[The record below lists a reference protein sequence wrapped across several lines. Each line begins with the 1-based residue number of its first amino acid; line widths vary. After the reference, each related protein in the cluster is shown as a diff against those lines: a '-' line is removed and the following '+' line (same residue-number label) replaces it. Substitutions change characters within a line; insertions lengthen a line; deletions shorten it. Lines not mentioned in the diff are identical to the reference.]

1 MCPGSAMILFISFMK
16 TFILFVALSFI
27 NSPVFSQNILETLAL
42 KDDLIGQHVEGEM
55 MSTDTIVDLI
65 NGYYEEFTTHGA
77 EDKVVTRQAAIFHNY
92 DSSKT
97 LAITTANYDFVCYY
111 YESNFYEI
119 LKKDSI
125 RVLVNEEI
133 LPSFSIKEFIVD
145 STVFTALNK
154 YLTEIKKNY
163 LDSDATMDEVLNEVY
178 DIVFFL
184 PEKGGGLIATL
195 SVCDYIPTNVV
206 SIAAD
211 DWSIMEN
218 NFVSV
223 KLKYNGMEKKFE
235 RISDKN

>member
-1 MCPGSAMILFISFMK
+1 MPTPGI
-16 TFILFVALSFI
+16 
-27 NSPVFSQNILETLAL
+27 SQNILEALAL
-42 KDDLIGQHVEGEM
+42 KNHLISQYVEGELM
-55 MSTDTIVDLI
+55 ATDTVVDLV
-65 NGYYEEFTTHGA
+65 NGHYQEFAADDQGNIR
-77 EDKVVTRQAAIFHNY
+77 TRQAAMFDNP
-92 DSSKT
+92 DSTKT

-154 YLTEIKKNY
+154 YLTEIRKNY

-211 DWSIMEN
+211 DWSLMEN

>member
-1 MCPGSAMILFISFMK
+1 MPTPGI
-16 TFILFVALSFI
+16 
-27 NSPVFSQNILETLAL
+27 SQNILEALAL
-42 KDDLIGQHVEGEM
+42 KNHLISQYVEGELM
-55 MSTDTIVDLI
+55 ATDTVVDLV
-65 NGYYEEFTTHGA
+65 NGHYQEFAAADQGNIR
-77 EDKVVTRQAAIFHNY
+77 TRQAAMFDNP
-92 DSSKT
+92 DSTKT

-154 YLTEIKKNY
+154 YLTEIRKNY

-211 DWSIMEN
+211 DWSLMEN

>member
-1 MCPGSAMILFISFMK
+1 MHTPGI
-16 TFILFVALSFI
+16 
-27 NSPVFSQNILETLAL
+27 SQNILEALAL
-42 KDDLIGQHVEGEM
+42 KNHLISQYVEGELM
-55 MSTDTIVDLI
+55 ATDTVVDLV
-65 NGYYEEFTTHGA
+65 NGHYQEFAADDQGNIR
-77 EDKVVTRQAAIFHNY
+77 TRQAAMFDNP
-92 DSSKT
+92 DSTKT

-125 RVLVNEEI
+125 RVLVNEEK

-154 YLTEIKKNY
+154 YLTEIRKNY

-184 PEKGGGLIATL
+184 PEKGGGMIATL

-211 DWSIMEN
+211 DWSLMEN